1 MNKINDIFL
10 SHGSVISLHVQLHN
24 QLRQLILSGRW
35 QSGTRIPSESE
46 LTAYLKVSRSTVRL
60 ALQTAEIEGLIERT
74 AGRGTFVAYLPS
86 KEREHRLIAFVTYGF
101 DAESHLLML
110 KGAENELKAHGY
122 QIILSN
128 VQSHQEELDILQ
140 RLQSGYVAGVL
151 LWPYAEAARPQPPN
165 AFSYRQ
171 ISLPM
176 VLMDRQIYGVECDLV
191 TSDNY
196 GGGRALMEHFVS
208 LGHQQ
213 IVFLTH
219 YESELSTVGER
230 YRAYCDVMHEAGLT
244 PLEPWYIGQR
254 GHEIGA
260 MDAFRSSHD
269 FNSLELQQI
278 KDYLLTAEPRP
289 TAIFALNDYLAVLA
303 ARTLKLLGLR
313 VPDALSIGGFDDIDL
328 AAHLEVPLTTVAQ
341 DMFVI
346 GKRAA
351 QLLLERLGGQVGPPK
366 CEIIP
371 TELRVRSSTAVP
383 VVVEL

>member
-1 MNKINDIFL
+1 MNKANDIFL
-10 SHGSVISLHVQLHN
+10 SHDSVISLHVQLHS
-24 QLRQLILSGRW
+24 QLRQLILSGQW
-35 QSGTRIPSESE
+35 QSGSRIPSESE

-74 AGRGTFVAYLPS
+74 AGRGTFVAYLSS
-86 KEREHRLIAFVTYGF
+86 KERENRLIAFVTYGF
-101 DAESHLLML
+101 DTESHLLML
-110 KGAENELKAHGY
+110 KGAENELKANGY
-122 QIILSN
+122 QVILSY

-151 LWPYAEAARPQPPN
+151 LWPYAEASRPQPPN

-171 ISLPM
+171 IRLPM
-176 VLMDRQIYGVECDLV
+176 VLMDRQIYGLECDLV

-208 LGHQQ
+208 LGHRN

-219 YESELSTVGER
+219 YETELVTVEER
-230 YRAYCDVMHEAGLT
+230 YRAYCDVMQAAGLT
-244 PLEPWYIGQR
+244 PARPWYIGQR

-260 MDAFRSSHD
+260 TDAFRSSHD
-269 FNSLELQQI
+269 FNSPELQQI

-303 ARTLKLLGLR
+303 ARTMKLLDLR
-313 VPDALSIGGFDDIDL
+313 IPEALSIAGFDDIDL

-351 QLLLERLGGQVGPPK
+351 QLLLERLGGQGGPPK

-383 VVVEL
+383 VVV